1 MFILSV
7 EKLIKA
13 KQLDNYGEFIEGTS
27 VNNLEDE
34 KNNINKNKFMLLK
47 KIREKL
53 VENYSMDNKNKI
65 EKYNTIRTIAISMI
79 EDEASKKDF
88 NVYLDSY
95 DKAEI
100 LENIMQNIFGYGIL
114 DPLISNENI
123 TEIMVNGTD
132 KIFIEKSGTIE
143 RAKNNRGEYLKFNN
157 RDELLHIIEK
167 IVAPINRKVDESNP
181 IVDARLPNGFRVNI
195 VLNPISLEGHLITI
209 RKFPEN
215 PYTMDELVK
224 FGMLPSYVADFIKT
238 LVKARYNIIV
248 SGGTGTGKTTF
259 LNALSNYIGGNER
272 IITIE
277 DSAELKIANVNNL
290 IRMETR
296 QANIEGK
303 GEITVRDL
311 VRTALRMR
319 PDRIVVGEVR
329 GGEALDMLQA
339 MNTGHDGSLSTG
351 HANSSFDMLSR
362 LETMVLMSGIELPL
376 NSIRKQIASAVE
388 IIIHLGRIQ
397 DGKRKVIQI
406 TEVSGVNNGG
416 YVTQDLFTFRKNT
429 NVNNGRGFLH
439 YTGEQM
445 KRVNKFTFSGV
456 EAVDFNKL
464 LKIDNSEKVH
474 TLSGTELSK

>member
-1 MFILSV
+1 VFILSV

>member
-1 MFILSV
+1 V